1 MFYSVIN
8 IYYVQIEVCRM
19 KHKNK
24 EKFHGNRV
32 SVVLSTVYS
41 VGLRCMII
49 ILTLDVNVH
58 EETLEDVRVV

>member
-58 EETLEDVRVV
+58 EETPEDVRVV

>member
-1 MFYSVIN
+1 MFYNVVN

-41 VGLRCMII
+41 VSLRCMKI

-58 EETLEDVRVV
+58 EEAPEDVHVV

>member
-1 MFYSVIN
+1 MSYSVVN
-8 IYYVQIEVCRM
+8 IFHVQIEMCRM
-19 KHKNK
+19 KHKTK

-58 EETLEDVRVV
+58 EETPEDVRVV